1 MEFPVLICKGK
12 NNNDKIYKLSIRQ
25 NDENNDNIIKV
36 VSEYGL
42 KGCHLKKNE
51 KIYKNFKINKKKGIL
66 NLSDYVI
73 DICQKLYMK
82 KKKEGYIELNNE
94 KNKNQALKNE
104 KKEINKNKDNKNND
118 DKNNDDKNNDDKNN
132 DDKNND
138 DNNKNNDK
146 HKTYSIRNNK
156 NNDNKNNDINKTYSI
171 RKYSP
176 MLAYDFKKKS
186 SYIIYPCNVQPKLD
200 GIRAI
205 AVKNNLYSRNG
216 LLFPTLEHIKS
227 ELLKSNLILDGEL
240 YTDDINFE
248 KIVGLVRKSTKT
260 KEEENL
266 SLKIYYNVFDI
277 VDKTLTFK
285 ERYSILKN
293 FIEKNSFKYIKLVK
307 TEVCNKKEEIDNF
320 LNKYIKEGYEGLI
333 IRNIK
338 GKYEEGLRSSNL
350 IKLKK
355 FKDEEFKIVD
365 YTCPKIGKE
374 VGCVIWICSTKEGK
388 IFNVRPEGGYPERK
402 KLYRNG
408 KKYIGKMLTVKYQ
421 EMTNDNIPR
430 FPVGVGIRDYE

>member
-1 MEFPVLICKGK
+1 MEFPILICKGK

-42 KGCHLKKNE
+42 KSSHLKKNE
-51 KIYKNFKINKKKGIL
+51 KIYKDFKINKKKGIL

-82 KKKEGYIELNNE
+82 KKKEGYIELNDE
-94 KNKNQALKNE
+94 KKDKNKTLKNK
-104 KKEINKNKDNKNND
+104 KKETNKKNNNKNTDYKS
-118 DKNNDDKNNDDKNN
+118 
-132 DDKNND
+132 ND
-138 DNNKNNDK
+138 DNN
-146 HKTYSIRNNK
+146 I
-156 NNDNKNNDINKTYSI
+156 NNDNKNNNISKKYSNRI
-171 RKYSP
+171 YSP

-186 SYIIYPCNVQPKLD
+186 SNIIYPCNVQPKLD

-205 AVKNNLYSRNG
+205 AVKNRLYSRNG

-260 KEEENL
+260 KEEEKL
-266 SLKIYYNVFDI
+266 SLKIYFNVFDI

-293 FIEKNSFKYIKLVK
+293 FIEKNSFKYIRLVK
-307 TEVCNKKEEIDNF
+307 TEICNKKEEIDTF
-320 LNKYIKEGYEGLI
+320 LNKYINEGYEGLI
-333 IRNIK
+333 IRNMN

-374 VGCVIWICSTKEGK
+374 IGCVIWICSTKEGK
-388 IFNVRPEGGYPERK
+388 IFNVRPEGGYAERK

>member
-1 MEFPVLICKGK
+1 
-12 NNNDKIYKLSIRQ
+12 
-25 NDENNDNIIKV
+25 
-36 VSEYGL
+36 
-42 KGCHLKKNE
+42 
-51 KIYKNFKINKKKGIL
+51 
-66 NLSDYVI
+66 
-73 DICQKLYMK
+73 MK
-82 KKKEGYIELNNE
+82 KKKEGYVELNNKKNIKE
-94 KNKNQALKNE
+94 TIKNKENNKNKNN
-104 KKEINKNKDNKNND
+104 INNKNSENKKNNENKNNINI
-118 DKNNDDKNNDDKNN
+118 K
-132 DDKNND
+132 
-138 DNNKNNDK
+138 DNYNE
-146 HKTYSIRNNK
+146 
-156 NNDNKNNDINKTYSI
+156 KTYSI

-186 SYIIYPCNVQPKLD
+186 SNIIYPCNVQPKLD

-205 AVKNNLYSRNG
+205 AVKNRLYSRNG
-216 LLFPTLEHIKS
+216 LLFPTLEHIKT

-260 KEEENL
+260 QEEEKL
-266 SLKIYYNVFDI
+266 SLKIYFNVFDI

-307 TEVCNKKEEIDNF
+307 TEICNKKEEIETF
-320 LNKYIKEGYEGLI
+320 LNKYINEGYEGLI
-333 IRNIK
+333 IRNMK

-365 YTCPKIGKE
+365 YTCAKNGKE

-388 IFNVRPEGGYPERK
+388 IFNVRPEGGYSERK

-408 KKYIGKMLTVKYQ
+408 KNYIGKMLTVKYQ